1 MKTDKDILRDT
12 PHLKTMPFST
22 PENYFEEL
30 KSQMKVCQK
39 SSAAH
44 SPAIRRISVY
54 SALAAAFA
62 LLIAAGGF
70 FLGRSGDFNFTQEDY
85 IVFSDDMT
93 NTIMYG
99 SDDLYADVVTEDDIM
114 EYLIYTDID
123 LEEIY

>member
-22 PENYFEEL
+22 PENYFEGL

-44 SPAIRRISVY
+44 SPATGRIKPY
-54 SALAAAFA
+54 FALAAAFA
-62 LLIAAGGF
+62 LLVAAGGF
-70 FLGRSGDFNFTQEDY
+70 FLSRSGEMDFTQEDY
-85 IVFSDDMT
+85 IVFSEDMT
-93 NTIMYG
+93 NSIFYD
-99 SDDLYADVVTEDDIM
+99 SDELYIDVVTEDDIM
-114 EYLIYTDID
+114 EYLVYNDID